1 MVLKVED
8 IRRPRGI
15 KGKGKRK
22 GRGIGSGKGK
32 TSGKGHKGAKAR
44 SGGGTYN
51 PGFEG
56 GQMPLIR
63 RLPKRGF
70 TNKFGQEWS
79 VVNVSTLQKSDKIED
94 GVVIDKELLLK
105 TRILRKR
112 ALPYKILGKGK
123 LSKTLTIKANA
134 FSEGAI
140 KGIEGAGGKA
150 EIVKW
155 AGVKDKLIKKKGETS
170 V

>member
-1 MVLKVED
+1 MVIRIQD
-8 IRRPRGI
+8 IPKPRI

-63 RLPKRGF
+63 KMPKRGF
-70 TNKFGQEWS
+70 TNKFRVEWGLINIGKLQEMD
-79 VVNVSTLQKSDKIED
+79 VVQDGCVVDRDFLVSKGIMKN
-94 GVVIDKELLLK
+94 K
-105 TRILRKR
+105 RI
-112 ALPYKILGKGK
+112 PYKVLGKG
-123 LSKTLTIKANA
+123 TLEKAVTVKANA
-134 FSEGAI
+134 FSSSAKKAI
-140 KGIEGAGGKA
+140 EEAGGKA
-150 EIVKW
+150 EVVEIRS
-155 AGVKDKLIKKKGETS
+155 ADLRTRQSKK
-170 V
+170 

>member
-1 MVLKVED
+1 MGLKIGN
-8 IRRPRGI
+8 IRKP
-15 KGKGKRK
+15 KGNKNDGKRL

-70 TNKFGQEWS
+70 TNKWRTEWS
-79 VVNVSTLQKSDKIED
+79 VINISVLQNLDKVAD
-94 GVVIDKELLLK
+94 GAVVDKDFLVTNKILK
-105 TRILRKR
+105 KKR
-112 ALPYKILGKGK
+112 LPYKILGKGK
-123 LSKTLTIKANA
+123 ISKSLTVKANS
-134 FSEGAI
+134 FSEAA
-140 KGIEGAGGKA
+140 KKAIEGAGGKVEVVSFIDA
-150 EIVKW
+150 
-155 AGVKDKLIKKKGETS
+155 KKE
-170 V
+170 